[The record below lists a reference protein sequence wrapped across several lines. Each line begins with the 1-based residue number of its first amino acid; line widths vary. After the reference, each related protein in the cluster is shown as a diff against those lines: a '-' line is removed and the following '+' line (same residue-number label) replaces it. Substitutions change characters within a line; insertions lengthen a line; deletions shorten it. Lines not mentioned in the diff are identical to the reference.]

1 MLYCLLGNCNVHT
14 RVLAFPSLQGR
25 RCEQKGIL
33 QPNRS
38 NIGLREFIEQVPLDP
53 SVAWRMRAL
62 VNLTSFCRLD
72 KLNWK
77 IGYRRFCS
85 GQCLHRLVRHVWSKG
100 WDSRESRP
108 QRRFPAPRHRS
119 LPHFLPLAIT
129 PPGEGRPCQPHDC
142 PYPPDFTRLLLFG
155 APWSYPGHGLLGGN
169 HSVVIGLGYA
179 SGHRSNEGRRCTS
192 LVTRLRPSR
201 SLIAVCS
208 FHVMCS
214 REH

>member
-1 MLYCLLGNCNVHT
+1 MS
-14 RVLAFPSLQGR
+14 RVVAPFVS
-25 RCEQKGIL
+25 
-33 QPNRS
+33 RS
-38 NIGLREFIEQVPLDP
+38 CQVQVPLDT

-100 WDSRESRP
+100 WDRRKSRP
-108 QRRFPAPRHRS
+108 QPRFPAPRHRP
-119 LPHFLPLAIT
+119 LPHLLPLAIT
-129 PPGEGRPCQPHDC
+129 PPGEGRPCQPQDC